1 MNTVLTGHGTVF
13 YNVTYLLLGILM
25 TIVSLSC
32 YFFVGRYQRLLLS
45 KSLFYHFLAKSALA
59 LSFGLLTV
67 LLSSRLHALLD
78 ATFTLS
84 THGPTFMYLKAS
96 ASAVLRRVLLAFY
109 VSLTFLVSTQTA
121 LNPDVAGIRGAQPY
135 VPALHRHKL

>member
-1 MNTVLTGHGTVF
+1 MNTVLTGEGTVF

-45 KSLFYHFLAKSALA
+45 KSLFYLFLAKSALA

-67 LLSSRLHALLD
+67 LLALRLQPLLD
-78 ATFTLS
+78 STFTLA
-84 THGPTFMYLKAS
+84 THGPTFSDQKAY
-96 ASAVLRRVLLAFY
+96 ALGALRRVLVAFY
-109 VSLTFLVSTQTA
+109 VTLTFLVSA
-121 LNPDVAGIRGAQPY
+121 HIS
-135 VPALHRHKL
+135 